1 MTNAPRA
8 VLTANRAARLRDF
21 APLTALIVLI
31 GVIAAFAPSFL
42 SVSTMLLLGA
52 DTATLFIMATGLT
65 WVILLGGIDLSVQS
79 VASLASVVLAVAVSH
94 VGGLAIPL
102 AIAVGVVAG
111 AISGFAQ
118 DRLRIPSF
126 ITTLA
131 VGGVAAAAALVLS
144 GTRSVPLPPQAAGAV
159 GWITASTWGVSHVI
173 PIALVILLGSLFAE
187 RRTVFGRWT
196 FAVGAGEPA
205 ALVAGVPVGRVKIGA
220 LVISGALAATS
231 GVVLAARLN
240 SGSPTLANEF
250 LLPAVAAV
258 CVGGTALTGGV
269 GGSLRTLVG
278 ALIVSVVRVGMT
290 FVGVDVFAQ
299 QIVFGLV
306 LVIAVAIT
314 IDRAKIPVVK

>member
-1 MTNAPRA
+1 MTKGPRSHPMA
-8 VLTANRAARLRDF
+8 SRADWLRSL
-21 APLTALIVLI
+21 APLAALIVLV
-31 GVIAAFAPSFL
+31 GVVAAFAPSFL
-42 SVSTMLLLGA
+42 SLSTMLLLGA

-79 VASLASVVLAVAVSH
+79 VASLASVVLAVSVSRI
-94 VGGLAIPL
+94 GGLAIPL
-102 AIAVGVVAG
+102 AILVGVVAG
-111 AISGFAQ
+111 ALSGLAQ

-131 VGGVAAAAALVLS
+131 MGGIAAAAALVLS
-144 GTRSVPLPPQAAGAV
+144 GTRSVPLPTAAAGAV
-159 GWITASTWGVSHVI
+159 GWITAATGGVPHVI
-173 PIALVILLGSLFAE
+173 PIALVILLANLFVE
-187 RRTVFGRWT
+187 RRTVFGRWI

-205 ALVAGVPVGRVKIGA
+205 ALVAGVPVGRVKVGA
-220 LVISGALAATS
+220 LVISGALAATA

-269 GGSLRTLVG
+269 GGVMRTLIG

-306 LVIAVAIT
+306 LVLAVAIT
-314 IDRAKIPVVK
+314 IDRTKIPVVK